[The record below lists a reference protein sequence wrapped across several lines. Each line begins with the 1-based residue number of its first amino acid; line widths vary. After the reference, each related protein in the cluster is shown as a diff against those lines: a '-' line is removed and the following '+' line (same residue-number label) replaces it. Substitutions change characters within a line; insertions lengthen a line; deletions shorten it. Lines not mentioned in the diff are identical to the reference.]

1 LVEHCFSTK
10 VGGYSSEQYQSLNLA
25 LHVNDQP
32 SKVVQNRQLLADL
45 LVSELSSLVAGEQV
59 HSTNIAVVDQQNL
72 GQGAFKKET
81 AVPATD
87 ALITDQSGVLLS
99 SYYADCTPLFF
110 LAPEIPAVGL
120 AHAGWQGTV
129 KKIAQK
135 TALMMD
141 ETYGAKLE
149 NLLVG
154 IGPHIGPCCY
164 QVDQQVVGPLADG
177 FDNWEEMVENDGENK
192 WRLDLAKANRIQLE
206 EIGVKS
212 TNIIN
217 SNLCTSCCSD
227 LFYSYRRDKG
237 QTGRMASLIKI
248 K

>member
-1 LVEHCFSTK
+1 
-10 VGGYSSEQYQSLNLA
+10 
-25 LHVNDQP
+25 
-32 SKVVQNRQLLADL
+32 
-45 LVSELSSLVAGEQV
+45 
-59 HSTNIAVVDQQNL
+59 
-72 GQGAFKKET
+72 
-81 AVPATD
+81 
-87 ALITDQSGVLLS
+87 
-99 SYYADCTPLFF
+99 
-110 LAPEIPAVGL
+110 

-129 KKIAQK
+129 NKIAQK
-135 TALMMD
+135 TALMMK
-141 ETYGAKLE
+141 ETYGVKLE

-164 QVDQQVVGPLADG
+164 QVDQKVVNPLADG

-206 EIGVKS
+206 EIGVEA

-217 SNLCTSCCSD
+217 SNLCTSCHSN